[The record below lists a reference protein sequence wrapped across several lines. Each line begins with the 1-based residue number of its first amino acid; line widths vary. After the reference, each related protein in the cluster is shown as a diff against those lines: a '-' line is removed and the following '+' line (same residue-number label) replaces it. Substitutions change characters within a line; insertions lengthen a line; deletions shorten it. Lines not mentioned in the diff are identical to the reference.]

1 MKELMYQ
8 PGSTKS
14 SAGDGYGR
22 HELMAGRYRATDTT
36 ALRSSLHILTKCDTW
51 VGIDHSRALASVAIR

>member
-1 MKELMYQ
+1 MKELRYQ

-22 HELMAGRYRATDTT
+22 HELMTFTKDEIDTM
-36 ALRSSLHILTKCDTW
+36 AEMEYAR
-51 VGIDHSRALASVAIR
+51 